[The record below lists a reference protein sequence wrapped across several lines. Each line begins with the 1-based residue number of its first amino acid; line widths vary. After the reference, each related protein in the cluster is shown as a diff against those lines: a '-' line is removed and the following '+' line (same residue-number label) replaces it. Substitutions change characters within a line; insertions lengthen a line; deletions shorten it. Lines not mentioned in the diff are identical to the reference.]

1 MFAVNVAINLP
12 VKSLFRQFTY
22 AVPEKLSFLDKGWRV
37 VVPFSGQKVE
47 GFVVERCALPTAPGM
62 LAKIKYVEA
71 ALGDSP
77 WFDSEMLATAT
88 WLADYYM
95 CNLAE
100 AMRLF
105 VPGKTSIRRQ
115 AVRDGA
121 GRLLYYAYAERLKE
135 KTVQAFA
142 LTEAGREALEAGLL
156 AKRARAQHG
165 ALAVLADATE
175 WLSAAELDAKG
186 VSRAVLKALCERK
199 YVAQR
204 EKRVLRNSYARPAG
218 LAESFQLTS
227 EQQRAVESI
236 TTAIDRNDAAADAAA
251 QGVACAGAQ
260 ESVAGVAAKTVGKQ
274 QETFLL
280 QGITG
285 SGKTEVY
292 LRAAAH
298 AVDAGKQVLMLVP
311 EIALTAQLVKR
322 FQAWF
327 GDQIAVAHSKLS
339 QNERGDVW
347 YRMSTRQA
355 QVLIGVRSAVFAPFA
370 DLGLVIIDE
379 EHETS
384 YKQEERPNYHAREVA
399 LARCRHTGA
408 PLVLGSATP
417 DIVTYYKAQTG
428 EYTHLRL
435 TQRPNGSQLPTVH
448 LVDMRRELQEKN
460 YSVLSRRLQ
469 QSLVTTVA
477 EGEQAIVLLNRR
489 GFSTFVMCRDCGYTI
504 TCPHCAVALVYH
516 SANEDMRC
524 HYCGNTAPVPTECP
538 NCHSRRIKFFGTGTQ
553 KAEAE
558 LAQLPDVHVLRMD
571 QDSTMAKFAHE
582 DILRQFA
589 SGASNVLI
597 GTQMVAKGHDIP
609 NVTLVGVLSADS
621 ALNLPDYRASERAF
635 SLLTQAAGRA
645 GRGTRP
651 GQVIFQTYD
660 VENEIIQ
667 LAAKQDYDGFA
678 RIELKAR
685 EEYFYPPFA
694 QMLKLTIWDKSDGEG
709 LALAQRLVF
718 YLQRLQLEGKLSA
731 ELQISGPFPAL
742 VSKVRD
748 LYRFNIV
755 IKASDLTEV
764 KQAILGSEFK
774 EQKNIYFD
782 VDPVSVI

>member
-22 AVPEKLSFLDKGWRV
+22 AVPENMAFLDRGWRV

-47 GFVVERCALPTAPGM
+47 GFVVERCALPSEPGL

-77 WFDSEMLATAT
+77 WFDSEMLATAS

-95 CNLAE
+95 CSLAE

-115 AVRDGA
+115 AVRDSA
-121 GRLLYYAYAERLKE
+121 GKLLYYSYGERLKE

-142 LTEAGREALEAGLL
+142 INEAGRTMLEGGGLL
-156 AKRARAQHG
+156 KRAKAQQG
-165 ALAVLADATE
+165 ALAVLADSTE
-175 WLSAAELDAKG
+175 WLSAAELAAKG
-186 VSRAVLKALCERK
+186 VSRAVLKALCEHGLVVQK
-199 YVAQR
+199 
-204 EKRVLRNSYARPAG
+204 EKRVLRNSYARPVAVG
-218 LAESFQLTS
+218 ESLQLTA
-227 EQQRAVESI
+227 EQQQAVEKI
-236 TTAIDRNDAAADAAA
+236 TVAID
-251 QGVACAGAQ
+251 
-260 ESVAGVAAKTVGKQ
+260 SGK

-347 YRMSTRQA
+347 YRMRTRQA

-384 YKQEERPNYHAREVA
+384 YKQEERPNYHARQVA
-399 LARCRHTGA
+399 LARCKNTGA

-417 DIVTYYKAQTG
+417 DICTYYQALTG
-428 EYTHLRL
+428 AYTHLHL
-435 TQRPNGSQLPTVH
+435 TQRPNGSQLPAVH

-469 QSLVTTVA
+469 QALVTTAA

-489 GFSTFVMCRDCGYTI
+489 GYSTFVMCRDCGHTI
-504 TCPHCAVALVYH
+504 ICPHCAVALVYH

-524 HYCGNTAPVPTECP
+524 HYCGNTAPVPKECP
-538 NCHSRRIKFFGTGTQ
+538 VCHSRRIKFFGTGTQ

-558 LAQLPDVHVLRMD
+558 LEQLPDVRVLRMD

-645 GRGTRP
+645 GRGARP

-667 LAAKQDYDGFA
+667 LAAKQDYDSFA
-678 RIELKAR
+678 KIELEDRR
-685 EEYFYPPFA
+685 EFFYPPFA

-718 YLQRLQLEGKLSA
+718 YLQRLQLERKLSA
-731 ELQISGPFPAL
+731 DALQISGPFPAL

-748 LYRFNIV
+748 LYRFNV
-755 IKASDLTEV
+755 LIKAKDLGPV
-764 KQAILGSEFK
+764 KEAILKSEFK

-782 VDPVSVI
+782 VDPVSVV

>member
-22 AVPEKLSFLDKGWRV
+22 AVPEKLSFLDRGWRV

-71 ALGDSP
+71 ALGECP
-77 WFDSEMLATAT
+77 WFDNEMLATAT
-88 WLADYYM
+88 WLAQYYM
-95 CNLAE
+95 CSLAE

-115 AVRDGA
+115 AVRDAA
-121 GRLLYYAYAERLKE
+121 GHLLYYTYGERLKE

-142 LTEAGREALEAGLL
+142 VTEAGREALESGELL
-156 AKRARAQHG
+156 KRARAQHG

-175 WLSAAELDAKG
+175 WLSAAELGAKG
-186 VSRAVLKALCERK
+186 VSRAVLKALWERGL
-199 YVAQR
+199 VAQK
-204 EKRVLRNSYARPAG
+204 EKRVLRNSYARPVAVG
-218 LAESFQLTS
+218 ESLQLTA
-227 EQQRAVESI
+227 EQQLAVDAINKSI
-236 TTAIDRNDAAADAAA
+236 DSNK
-251 QGVACAGAQ
+251 Q
-260 ESVAGVAAKTVGKQ
+260 EM
-274 QETFLL
+274 FLL

-347 YRMSTRQA
+347 YRMRTRQA
-355 QVLIGVRSAVFAPFA
+355 QVLIGVRSAVFAPFV

-399 LARCRHTGA
+399 LARCRNTGA
-408 PLVLGSATP
+408 PLILGSATP
-417 DIVTYYKAQTG
+417 DITSYYKALCG
-428 EYTHLRL
+428 EYIHLRL
-435 TQRPNGSQLPTVH
+435 TQRPNGSQLPAVH
-448 LVDMRRELQEKN
+448 VVDMRRELQEKN
-460 YSVLSRRLQ
+460 FSVLSRQLQ
-469 QSLVTTVA
+469 QALVTTVA

-489 GFSTFVMCRDCGYTI
+489 GYSTFVMCRDCGHTI

-516 SANEDMRC
+516 SAHEDMRC

-538 NCHSRRIKFFGTGTQ
+538 NCHIRRIKFFGTGTQ

-558 LAQLPDVHVLRMD
+558 LQQLPDVRVLRMD

-609 NVTLVGVLSADS
+609 SVTLVGVLSADS

-651 GQVIFQTYD
+651 GKVIFQTYD

-678 RIELKAR
+678 KIELEAR
-685 EEYFYPPFA
+685 KEFFYPPFA

-718 YLQRLQLEGKLSA
+718 YLQRLQLEGKLAQDSI
-731 ELQISGPFPAL
+731 LISGPFPAL
-742 VSKVRD
+742 VYKVRD
-748 LYRFNIV
+748 LYRFNV
-755 IKASDLTEV
+755 LIKAKDLTGV

-782 VDPVSVI
+782 VDPVSVV

>member
-22 AVPEKLSFLDKGWRV
+22 AVPEKLSFLDRGWRV

-71 ALGDSP
+71 ALGECP
-77 WFDSEMLATAT
+77 WFDNEMLATAT
-88 WLADYYM
+88 WLAQYYM
-95 CNLAE
+95 CSLAE

-115 AVRDGA
+115 AVRDAA
-121 GRLLYYAYAERLKE
+121 GHLLYYTYGERLKE

-142 LTEAGREALEAGLL
+142 VTEAGREALESGELL
-156 AKRARAQHG
+156 KRARAQHG

-175 WLSAAELDAKG
+175 WLSAAELGAKG
-186 VSRAVLKALCERK
+186 VSRAVLKALWERGL
-199 YVAQR
+199 VAQK
-204 EKRVLRNSYARPAG
+204 EKRVLRNSYARPVAVG
-218 LAESFQLTS
+218 ESLQLTA
-227 EQQRAVESI
+227 EQQLAVDAINKSI
-236 TTAIDRNDAAADAAA
+236 DSNK
-251 QGVACAGAQ
+251 Q
-260 ESVAGVAAKTVGKQ
+260 EM
-274 QETFLL
+274 FLL

-347 YRMSTRQA
+347 YRMRTRQA

-399 LARCRHTGA
+399 LARCRNTGA
-408 PLVLGSATP
+408 PLILGSATP
-417 DIVTYYKAQTG
+417 DITSYYKALCG
-428 EYTHLRL
+428 EYIHLRL
-435 TQRPNGSQLPTVH
+435 TQRPNGSQLPAVH
-448 LVDMRRELQEKN
+448 VVDMRRELQEKN
-460 YSVLSRRLQ
+460 FSVLSRQLQ
-469 QSLVTTVA
+469 QALVTTVA

-489 GFSTFVMCRDCGYTI
+489 GYSTFVMCRDCGYTI

-516 SANEDMRC
+516 SAHEDMRC

-558 LAQLPDVHVLRMD
+558 LQQLPDVRVLRMD

-651 GQVIFQTYD
+651 GKVIFQTYD

-678 RIELKAR
+678 KIELEAR
-685 EEYFYPPFA
+685 KEFFYPPFA

-718 YLQRLQLEGKLSA
+718 YLQRLQLEGKLAQDSI
-731 ELQISGPFPAL
+731 LISGPFPAL
-742 VSKVRD
+742 VYKVRD
-748 LYRFNIV
+748 LYRFNV
-755 IKASDLTEV
+755 LIKAKDLTGV

-782 VDPVSVI
+782 VDPVSVV

>member
-22 AVPEKLSFLDKGWRV
+22 AVPEKLSFLDRGWRV

-71 ALGDSP
+71 ALGECP
-77 WFDSEMLATAT
+77 WFDNEMLATAT
-88 WLADYYM
+88 WLAQYYM
-95 CNLAE
+95 CSLAE

-115 AVRDGA
+115 AVRDAA
-121 GRLLYYAYAERLKE
+121 GHLLYYTYGERLKE

-142 LTEAGREALEAGLL
+142 VTEAGREALESGELL
-156 AKRARAQHG
+156 KRARAQHG

-175 WLSAAELDAKG
+175 WLSAAELGAKG
-186 VSRAVLKALCERK
+186 VSRAVLKALWERGL
-199 YVAQR
+199 VAQK
-204 EKRVLRNSYARPAG
+204 EKRVLRNSYARPVAVG
-218 LAESFQLTS
+218 ESLQLTA
-227 EQQRAVESI
+227 EQQLAVDAINKSI
-236 TTAIDRNDAAADAAA
+236 DSNK
-251 QGVACAGAQ
+251 Q
-260 ESVAGVAAKTVGKQ
+260 EM
-274 QETFLL
+274 FLL

-347 YRMSTRQA
+347 YRMRTRQA

-399 LARCRHTGA
+399 LARCRNTGA
-408 PLVLGSATP
+408 PLILGSATP
-417 DIVTYYKAQTG
+417 DITSYYKALCG
-428 EYTHLRL
+428 EYIHLRL
-435 TQRPNGSQLPTVH
+435 TQRPNGSQLPAVH
-448 LVDMRRELQEKN
+448 VVDMRRELQEKN
-460 YSVLSRRLQ
+460 FSVLSRQLQ
-469 QSLVTTVA
+469 QALVTTVA

-489 GFSTFVMCRDCGYTI
+489 GYSTFVMCRDCGHTI

-516 SANEDMRC
+516 SAHEDMRC

-558 LAQLPDVHVLRMD
+558 LQQLPDVRVLRMD

-609 NVTLVGVLSADS
+609 
-621 ALNLPDYRASERAF
+621 
-635 SLLTQAAGRA
+635 
-645 GRGTRP
+645 
-651 GQVIFQTYD
+651 
-660 VENEIIQ
+660 
-667 LAAKQDYDGFA
+667 
-678 RIELKAR
+678 
-685 EEYFYPPFA
+685 
-694 QMLKLTIWDKSDGEG
+694 
-709 LALAQRLVF
+709 
-718 YLQRLQLEGKLSA
+718 
-731 ELQISGPFPAL
+731 SG
-742 VSKVRD
+742 
-748 LYRFNIV
+748 
-755 IKASDLTEV
+755 
-764 KQAILGSEFK
+764 G
-774 EQKNIYFD
+774 
-782 VDPVSVI
+782 